1 MAKDDAFAQT
11 SITLVDGW
19 DFEPSNVAAGTSVGN
34 PRAANY
40 DTSRIIRS
48 EYPHGPYAALAR
60 EAHSQWRG
68 AWGADGRYV
77 ERRLLLC
84 AQGSSLTGPK
94 QPGETVNYVKNAYN
108 LSCQL
113 SPGGKESLK
122 VLDSLYQIRAEL
134 GAQNS
139 LATADDQQEP
149 EQLTSLRGYIS
160 QDSGWADSG
169 ASMAWLRQKLV
180 ATGRV
185 RTCTG
190 YVKSLIYASGGPGA
204 GAPSAQVE
212 GVRLEDGKE
221 LRADLVI
228 VAAGSHTPR
237 LLEMDKMCD
246 VYSEVIA
253 YIQLSP
259 EECTYFKKLDVPIL
273 VNASRCVF
281 AIAPDREGFLK
292 LGKFSHSGRVDVRQ
306 CAGIVVG
313 PRSRSKT
320 PREEW
325 SDNSFGW
332 GGDVESGTEP
342 DERARETLAD
352 YRAFLNELFN
362 SPGKKEAENDVFRDI
377 SRRPFVRIR
386 RCYYTDTPS
395 TDFIVDYHPHSAGTL
410 FVASGGSDHAFKFL
424 PVIGD
429 KVAGIVLRGR
439 SVPCKADG
447 DANLTALREAWRFPR
462 VATAQSHL

>member
-1 MAKDDAFAQT
+1 MAKDEAFAQS

-19 DFEPSNVAAGTSVGN
+19 DFEPSNVAVGTSVGN

-68 AWGADGRYV
+68 PWGADGRYV

-84 AQGSSLTGPK
+84 AQGSSLRESK
-94 QPGETVNYVKNAYN
+94 RPGETVNYVKNAYH

-113 SPGGKESLK
+113 SPGGKENLR
-122 VLDSLYQIRAEL
+122 VLDSLDQIRAEL
-134 GAQNS
+134 GAQTS
-139 LATADDQQEP
+139 LTTAKVQP
-149 EQLTSLRGYIS
+149 ETDKLTSLRGYIS

-169 ASMAWLRQKLV
+169 ASMEWLRQKLIG
-180 ATGRV
+180 TGRV
-185 RTCTG
+185 HTHTG
-190 YVKSLIYASGGPGA
+190 YVESLIYTDRA
-204 GAPSAQVE
+204 GTQPAQVQ
-212 GVRLEDGKE
+212 GVRLADGKE
-221 LRADLVI
+221 LLADLVI

-237 LLEMDKMCD
+237 LLEMEKMCD
-246 VYSEVIA
+246 VYSEIVA
-253 YIQLSP
+253 YIRLSP
-259 EECTYFKKLDVPIL
+259 EECNYFKQLDVPIL

-281 AIAPDREGFLK
+281 AIAPDREGYLK

-325 SDNSFGW
+325 ADRQFGW
-332 GGDVESGTEP
+332 GGDVDNNEKLDG
-342 DERARETLAD
+342 RAEETLKD
-352 YRAFLNELFN
+352 YRAFLNELFG
-362 SPGKKEAENDVFRDI
+362 SLVEGTEGKIFRDI
-377 SRRPFVRIR
+377 SRRPFSRIR

-395 TDFIVDYHPHSAGTL
+395 TDFIVDYHPDSAGTL

-439 SVPCKADG
+439 GVPCKADG

-462 VATAQSHL
+462 ASTALSQL